1 MVFQM
6 ELGEASRYRFCCEDA
21 GCSKIDVDETGCEI
35 HGRQLTRG
43 KHWNLNT

>member
-21 GCSKIDVDETGCEI
+21 GCSKIDVHETGREV
-35 HGRQLTRG
+35 HRR
-43 KHWNLNT
+43 